1 MKRSI
6 AIAAGLAA
14 TLALVACGDDD
25 NDKDSSGSGS
35 DYCTLIAEFQEKS
48 DAVDASLSTMTP
60 DPAQVEE
67 AMSAVKPMIAQLQSA
82 APTEIKADV
91 EMMAAA
97 TLRMIEIFEDY
108 EYDFVALETAPEL
121 AEIETLTNDAE
132 IAAAS
137 ERLNEYEETTC
148 GIAPES

>member
-6 AIAAGLAA
+6 SIAAGLAA

-67 AMSAVKPMIAQLQSA
+67 AMSTVKPMIAQLQSA

-91 EMMAAA
+91 EVMAAA

-148 GIAPES
+148 GIASES